1 MIREKRDELCKFIR
15 EQTMGPGAMGYRIIN
30 TSIHDAKSR
39 FVEEN
44 PLHNFSEILDLPP
57 ASIYSTGILFPA
69 DATRE
74 IINNLTIS
82 TTLEQV
88 EEFVNEESSVD
99 EQEDDPGNDEP
110 VEEFYEITEASQLY
124 PISMGLTFG
133 VKNEVNWNDVEIK
146 IDARRY
152 RKISSIPVK
161 ETNPFCLLVECP
173 IEYLRSLIAEVN
185 QEHQPDERIHLLEF
199 GENYLIQIPK
209 NKDEAHKNM
218 WKKFEEL
225 GSGRALHL
233 ITSLN
238 NLGLALP
245 TNAQLSTVYKKC
257 FYLISSRHENSAEFI
272 RIAQEIELF
281 ENASAHIKDALKL
294 ASFSGGKGIW
304 VCERILVERKFS
316 DLVDPSEIEFGDA
329 ERSKNY
335 TFGKNE
341 KLNLYSEELR
351 DGVKS
356 SISMNIRITRS
367 RIKDEHDYY
376 VKLQLVNSSTPFQ
389 GGPENESY
397 YSVVQD
403 DVNSRCFFGTT
414 LSVSSSSILPVNNNG
429 YEEIG
434 DDAEEELTEQILYRE
449 FKEYGTG
456 HGCSV
461 AWYKSQEGKMT
472 VHTEYLPSYD
482 IPDVDTTPRNKFEVT
497 IEGEVGKPKKF
508 EFKTDSL
515 RFKWLSTFS
524 ETTNEQ
530 IRESLRSFVDAY
542 LSWIDKTSERAN
554 AEDSL
559 ASVVSNLDLCRDDY
573 NRMSRNLDYFLGDDD
588 RMHSFRLMNSA
599 MFMQLWHSAGVKNN
613 IVETL
618 LTEKFGNFDSNFYS
632 DQTERIFGDSM
643 VSWRPFQLAFIL
655 LNLDGIFETDEY
667 CTRND
672 LVDLVWFPT
681 GGGKTEAYLGL
692 IALSIINR
700 RKTFGVRGGGTA
712 VLMRY
717 TLRLLT
723 LQQFQRATTL
733 IMALELIR
741 RWEPDTLGVEPV
753 TIGLWLGKDSLPNKR
768 FADGDS
774 LQAEMI
780 KFRDNRPSKIP
791 LEKCPWCG
799 SGLVGETTLSGDVG
813 NKFLEHKLL
822 LKCSN
827 SFCSF
832 NFDRPELA
840 DQYFQGPIPVTLCD
854 EDIYENP
861 PTLLFG
867 TVDKFAQLAHK
878 ASSDGTKRGDDSRR
892 LFGRGEW
899 ENWRPKNGYIPPELI
914 IQDELHLLLGPLG
927 TAVALFETAVDRLCQ
942 REDWKRPKIISSTAT
957 TRNTELQIVAL
968 YNRRLNIFPKPGI
981 DIDDSFFAFYKRHFD
996 PADTSAHVYESKR
1009 RYLGVLPTGRTQIWS
1024 QMRILAILLTH
1035 RAVTLMKH
1043 FPKSGEETSADF
1055 NKVMDN
1061 FHTVIAYFNSL
1072 KDLGKTDA
1080 QTSSYL
1086 IKEVRKVFHRV
1097 VRPNKLLEGLY
1108 TFALDSTEMTGR
1120 IQGFE
1125 VKSNLEKLKKTWTQL
1140 TEAGYSKVTD
1150 IVLATNMIS
1159 VGIDVPRLNTMLVNS
1174 MPRNLSEYIQA
1185 TSRVARENPG
1195 LVVTLHNPFR
1205 ARDISHFERFTGFHS
1220 KIYSF
1225 VEPISITPFTPKA
1238 LEKYFPLYFA
1248 TMLRHLE
1255 PNFTDRKDAANIAN
1269 PDVQQGREEF
1279 VSRFLREFQ
1288 RRHDFITDP
1297 ANNFQDSI
1305 SSLLNERALGQIE
1318 NLINQMLEDWANKAN
1333 SVQDNQ
1339 KFVFDSPAKNQTA
1352 LYVDIDEYEDNVHS
1366 QVWRVNQSLRIIEQ
1380 QAAIKIE
1387 LR

>member
-30 TSIHDAKSR
+30 RLKHNENSR
-39 FVEEN
+39 IIDDS
-44 PLHNFSEILDLPP
+44 PLNNFYEILDLPP
-57 ASIYSTGILFPA
+57 ASIYSTGILFPPA
-69 DATRE
+69 APQE
-74 IINNLTIS
+74 IFNSLS
-82 TTLEQV
+82 VPKTTEQD
-88 EEFVNEESSVD
+88 EDTVNGESVGE
-99 EQEDDPGNDEP
+99 EQEDNPGNDEP

-124 PISMGLTFG
+124 PISMGLTFS
-133 VKNEVNWNDVEIK
+133 VKSDVSWNDVEIK
-146 IDARRY
+146 VEARRY
-152 RKISSIPVK
+152 RKISSLSVK
-161 ETNPFCLLVECP
+161 DTNPFYLLVECP
-173 IEYLRSLIAEVN
+173 IEYMSKLVGEVN
-185 QEHQPDERIHLLEF
+185 EGYQSDNQILLVEF
-199 GENYLIQIPK
+199 GKNYLIQVPK
-209 NKDEAHKNM
+209 DKGETHKNM
-218 WKKFEEL
+218 WKKLEEL
-225 GSGRALHL
+225 ESRRASHL
-233 ITSLN
+233 IPALN
-238 NLGLALP
+238 NLGLGLP
-245 TNAQLSTVYKKC
+245 EKAQLSTIYKKC
-257 FYLISSRHENSAEFI
+257 FYLISSEHQNSADFI
-272 RIAQEIELF
+272 KIAQEIELF

-304 VCERILVERKFS
+304 ECDRILVERKFS
-316 DLVDPSEIEFGDA
+316 DLVNPNEIKFRDG
-329 ERSKNY
+329 ERSKNF
-335 TFGKNE
+335 TFGKNA

-351 DGVKS
+351 DGEKS

-367 RIKDEHDYY
+367 HIHNEHSYY

-403 DVNSRCFFGTT
+403 DVNSRSFFGTI
-414 LSVSSSSILPVNNNG
+414 LYVSSSSILPVNNNG

-434 DDAEEELTEQILYRE
+434 DDAEELREQILYRE

-482 IPDVDTTPRNKFEVT
+482 VPDVDTTPRNKLEVT
-497 IEGEVGKPKKF
+497 IEGEARKPKKF
-508 EFKTDSL
+508 EFDTNSL

-524 ETTNEQ
+524 ETTNQQ

-542 LSWIDKTSERAN
+542 LSWIDKTRGRAN

-559 ASVVSNLDLCRDDY
+559 SPVLSNLDLCRADY
-573 NRMSRNLDYFLGDDD
+573 NRMSRNLDYFLGDDN
-588 RMHSFRLMNSA
+588 RMNSFRLMNSA
-599 MFMQLWHSAGVKNN
+599 MFMQLWHSASVKNDK
-613 IVETL
+613 VKPL
-618 LTEKFGNFDSNFYS
+618 LTEEFENFDSNFYS
-632 DQTERIFGDSM
+632 NQSELIFGNSM

-655 LNLDGIFETDEY
+655 LNLDGIFETEEY

-672 LVDLVWFPT
+672 FVDLVWFPT

-700 RKTFGVRGGGTA
+700 RKTFGIRGGGTA

-733 IMALELIR
+733 IMALELLR
-741 RWEPDTLGVEPV
+741 RWEPGILGVEPV
-753 TIGLWLGKDSLPNKR
+753 TIGLWLGKESLPNKR
-768 FADGDS
+768 IGDKS
-774 LQAEMI
+774 LAVEMQ
-780 KFRDNRPSKIP
+780 KLRDNKPSKIP
-791 LEKCPWCG
+791 LEQCLWCG
-799 SGLVGETTLSGDVG
+799 SGLAGETQLPGDVG
-813 NKFLEHKLL
+813 NNFLEHKLL

-832 NFDRPELA
+832 NFDIPDHA

-878 ASSDGTKRGDDSRR
+878 ASSERTSRGDDSRR
-892 LFGRGEW
+892 LFGRGNW
-899 ENWRPKNGYIPPELI
+899 ENWRPMDGYIPPELI

-927 TAVALFETAVDRLCQ
+927 TAVALFETVIDKLCE
-942 REDWKRPKIISSTAT
+942 REDGKRPKIISSTAT

-981 DIDDSFFAFYKRHFD
+981 DIDDSFFAFYKRNFNT
-996 PADTSAHVYESKR
+996 ADLSTHEYESKR

-1043 FPKSGEETSADF
+1043 YPVSGEETSADF

-1097 VRPNKLLEGLY
+1097 VRPNKLLQGLY
-1108 TFALDSTEMTGR
+1108 TFALDPTEMTGR
-1120 IQGFE
+1120 IEGYK
-1125 VKSNLEKLKKTWTQL
+1125 VKNNLEKLKKPWTQL

-1185 TSRVARENPG
+1185 SSRVARENPG

-1205 ARDISHFERFTGFHS
+1205 ARDISHFERFSGFHS

-1255 PNFTDRKDAANIAN
+1255 SNFTDRNNASNISSLN
-1269 PDVQQGREEF
+1269 DLQERVDF
-1279 VSRFLREFQ
+1279 VSRFLEEFK
-1288 RRHDFITDP
+1288 RRYRFVTDN
-1297 ANNFQDSI
+1297 ANGFQDSI
-1305 SSLLNERALGQIE
+1305 RSLLNEGVLEQIE
-1318 NLINQMLEDWANKAN
+1318 NLINQMLDDWANKAN
-1333 SVQDNQ
+1333 SVQDSQ
-1339 KFVFDSPAKNQTA
+1339 RFVFNSPSRNQTA

-1366 QVWRVNQSLRIIEQ
+1366 QIWKVNQSLRIIEQ